1 LDRDKLIQRLRAT
14 FSIELREH
22 VEAFNRELLALERG
36 GTEAARADSIKTL
49 FRTAHSL
56 KGAARAV
63 NAVKLEL
70 VCHNLEELL
79 QGLRDGS
86 RQFTPAVFETLF
98 AAVDTFEE
106 ASREMNAIAPPGS
119 APPIRQP
126 SVVRPVMQPTA
137 ASQPALPLTAATG
150 SEPELTGTSAN
161 ERPSRAARAAQTAFD
176 SVPPTAPQLP
186 SLPSAAQAPS
196 DAPGEPQPN
205 TLGPASGLPAG
216 AVSDVPARRASL
228 SSFPPVS
235 LPGGIG
241 AESPANAA
249 NLETYL
255 RVPEHKLDALLA
267 GNSELLIARR
277 RIDARQTELA
287 ALNERVAELRSN
299 AERGARGTGGAR
311 RSDASPRGRGNVA
324 VRAEPRAVVRAID
337 PQRER
342 LLGLERALESYT
354 VALAEDLRSLERA
367 AQVLDERIHQVRML
381 PFGQACDA
389 LHRAVRDLATREG
402 KPTELAIQGGE
413 IELDRSIV
421 DGLRAPLLHLVR
433 NAVDHGIESADERRA
448 AGKSAR
454 ATLAISAAM
463 RGDRVEVTVRDDGR
477 GIDLPRIRERMRRNG
492 MPAPLDDQDA
502 LRTIFEA
509 GFSTAPSVTDVS
521 GRGVGLD
528 VVRSQIEG
536 LRGSVAVTFEP
547 GRHTC
552 FSLMLPLKVTTLR
565 ALLVRSGS
573 ELFALPSANVEKLV
587 RAGASELAQL
597 QGRETL
603 LTDGAPLPLIAL
615 AEVIGAEPAPPT
627 AAQGKLPIVILG
639 QPGER
644 IALAVDELI
653 AEQDVVVKPLGKRI
667 RKLRHVSGATLLPNG
682 RVAFLLHA
690 GEILRTALKRV
701 PARRTA
707 GMFEAAALPA
717 RKRILLVDDSAT
729 TRTLEKSILEAAGFE
744 ILTAADGVQGWQLL
758 QEHGADLVVSDVE
771 MPNMTG
777 VELTQTL
784 RSSKRFRELPVI
796 LLTSLDSEQDRAR
809 GLESG
814 ADAYLVK
821 SSFDQGS
828 LLETIRQL
836 L

>member
-1 LDRDKLIQRLRAT
+1 MDRDKLILRLRAT

-22 VEAFNRELLALERG
+22 VESFNRELLALERG
-36 GTEAARADSIKTL
+36 GDDAARAESIKTL
-49 FRTAHSL
+49 FRAAHSL

-63 NAVKLEL
+63 NAGKLEL

-86 RQFTPAVFETLF
+86 RAFTPAVFETLF
-98 AAVDTFEE
+98 SAVDTFEAAGRE
-106 ASREMNAIAPPGS
+106 INASLPAPPAS
-119 APPIRQP
+119 PASPPPTGQP
-126 SVVRPVMQPTA
+126 SIARPAAQPTA
-137 ASQPALPLTAATG
+137 ASGWT
-150 SEPELTGTSAN
+150 
-161 ERPSRAARAAQTAFD
+161 ARAAQTAFD
-176 SVPPTAPQLP
+176 SAPPVAPTFPVGPTAPASGP
-186 SLPSAAQAPS
+186 SQPPAES
-196 DAPGEPQPN
+196 QPN
-205 TLGPASGLPAG
+205 TIAPPAAAAPSVPAG
-216 AVSDVPARRASL
+216 AMSDVPDPRASPPL
-228 SSFPPVS
+228 SLLPVS
-235 LPGGIG
+235 LPGTG
-241 AESPANAA
+241 AEAPANAA

-277 RIDARQTELA
+277 RIDVRQAELA
-287 ALNERVAELRSN
+287 ALNEHVTELRSN
-299 AERGARGTGGAR
+299 AERSARGTRSTGG
-311 RSDASPRGRGNVA
+311 DAGRPRGNVA
-324 VRAEPRAVVRAID
+324 VRAGARAID
-337 PQRER
+337 PQREQ
-342 LLGLERALESYT
+342 LLGLERALESFT
-354 VALAEDLRSLERA
+354 AALAEDLRALERA

-381 PFGQACDA
+381 PFAQACDA
-389 LHRAVRDLATREG
+389 LHRAVRDLATRAG
-402 KPTELAIQGGE
+402 KPTELVIQGGE

-433 NAVDHGIESADERRA
+433 NAVDHGIESADERSSA
-448 AGKSAR
+448 EKPAR
-454 ATLAISAAM
+454 ATLAISAALH
-463 RGDRVEVTVRDDGR
+463 GNRVEVTVRDDGR
-477 GIDLPRIRERMRRNG
+477 GIDLERIRERLRQSG
-492 MPAPLDDQDA
+492 MPAPLDDHDA

-509 GFSTAPSVTDVS
+509 GFSTATSVTDVS

-547 GRHTC
+547 GRNTC
-552 FSLMLPLKVTTLR
+552 FRLTLPLTVTTLR
-565 ALLVRSGS
+565 ALLVRSGA

-587 RAGASELAQL
+587 RAGANELAQL

-603 LTDGAPLPLIAL
+603 LTEEAPLPLVAL
-615 AEVIGAEPAPPT
+615 AEVLGAAPAPPT
-627 AAQGKLPIVILG
+627 AAGSKLPIVILG

-644 IALAVDELI
+644 VALAVDELI

-682 RVAFLLHA
+682 RVALLLHA

-701 PARRTA
+701 PARRT
-707 GMFEAAALPA
+707 GGLFEASTLPA

-729 TRTLEKSILEAAGFE
+729 TRTLEKSILESAGFE
-744 ILTAADGVQGWQLL
+744 IVTAVDGAQGWKLL
-758 QEHGADLVVSDVE
+758 QEQGADLVVSDVE

-777 VELTQTL
+777 FELTQAV
-784 RSSKRFRELPVI
+784 RGSKRFRELPVI
-796 LLTSLDSEQDRAR
+796 LLTSLDSEQDHAR

-821 SSFDQGS
+821 SAFDQSS